1 MRLRRLD
8 LTRYGMFRDCRIDF
22 GDRAEGAPDLHV
34 VYGPNESGKTTAA
47 IGFVDLLF
55 GIQIRTPYDFLHG
68 NSMRVAAVLSFGD
81 EQQAVSR
88 RKGRKDTLLDSRDE
102 PVGDGFLSK
111 SLFGMD
117 RDTWRTMFSL
127 SEETLSS
134 GAEDILA
141 AKGDLGQ
148 LLFQGVA
155 GLVDLDDRLRRL
167 GGQANEFYEP
177 RKRKTRLNAIKTAI
191 KELEGRLK
199 ETDINAREFADRK
212 ESLQTAIDAEAKAR
226 SEYQR
231 LRRREAELRKTR
243 TAFPMRDGIEDLRR
257 KLSGLP
263 DYGEFPAEFHGN
275 AKQLASA
282 LQDGG
287 AALAGARERIE
298 RFEKERSE
306 IEISQPLLELAAA
319 LADLRTAAASCEAAE
334 ADLPRRREELR
345 TQEFDLR
352 QLMRRLGADDSGAI
366 EDYKLSV
373 PEIEKI
379 NHFSVEAQRLEQER
393 SKAEE
398 ERLRAEKQL
407 QAVIAKAV
415 PDRTGSQA
423 GPELQA
429 IAREIRSAALEA
441 ELRSAER
448 ALAAAE
454 AQQEAALRA
463 LRPWA
468 GDPGSLTFKAFPSRA
483 LAEKWRDIDARNAEE
498 RRATQHELQT
508 ARGEA
513 AELRASV
520 ARMTESEGLISDEA
534 AAASRGKR
542 DAAWERHYDAL
553 DRATA
558 DEFKLAMDENDR
570 IQAERAAKTDR
581 IAELREA
588 ERTLALRHARMEELD
603 SRIEDAD
610 ANKLQLRD
618 EMEPRL
624 LEAGLPREFDAAELP
639 DWLDR
644 RRTAIEAARECDE
657 RTRALDDIRKS
668 IDRQRSRI
676 RDALRRT
683 QVAARED
690 EASLSVLAEFA
701 EDRLKSEDAAR
712 IKAEEN
718 AKQRQLAKEQL
729 DGRTESL
736 SDAELKLEHLK
747 RDWARERPAD
757 WLADT
762 PLNEMAALLPD
773 VRALREAA
781 DQHESLRNRIQGM
794 ERAVSGFAE
803 RMGEIASRLGED
815 PPGNPVGYF
824 RDVQERMAEAEK
836 SCAEAERLER
846 ELSRERAAEEQAALM
861 VEEAN
866 SQLGSIAAALGVD
879 FGHVGADGLVEA
891 LEDSKKRADLED
903 QVAGRGRELAEQLGA
918 PSVGEALEV
927 LAARNIET
935 VDADL
940 VECETEVGNAL
951 KELTQAVENRSSAE
965 RGLDDVGG
973 DDRVVRIKQDIQTAY
988 ADIEEGAEKAI
999 RSRLGLLAAERALR
1013 QYRDEHRN
1021 TLLKRTEEH
1030 FKTMTGGAYQELSS
1044 ESIGGAEQLTAFRPS
1059 DERSCQ
1065 VEHLSKGTRLQLYL
1079 ALRMAGYQHFTESN
1093 GPLPFVADDI
1103 MESFDDNRSRSA
1115 FSLMSEISKQGQM
1128 IYFTH
1133 HEHVLDLARDAC
1145 GDSAKIHTMPA
1156 GTD

>member
-8 LTRYGMFRDCRIDF
+8 LARYGMFRDCRIDF

-88 RKGRKDTLLDSRDE
+88 RKGRKDTLLNSATSRSATASFPSPCSE
-102 PVGDGFLSK
+102 WTATRGGRCFPFPKRRCRPGRRTSSPRRETWGSFCSK
-111 SLFGMD
+111 AP
-117 RDTWRTMFSL
+117 R
-127 SEETLSS
+127 
-134 GAEDILA
+134 
-141 AKGDLGQ
+141 
-148 LLFQGVA
+148 
-155 GLVDLDDRLRRL
+155 GLWTLDDRLRRL

-177 RKRKTRLNAIKTAI
+177 RKRKTRLNAIKTEI
-191 KELEGRLK
+191 KTLEGRLK
-199 ETDINAREFADRK
+199 ETDINARGFADRK
-212 ESLQTAIDAEAKAR
+212 ESLQAAIDAEAKAR

-231 LRRREAELRKTR
+231 LRRKEAELRRTR
-243 TAFPMRDGIEDLRR
+243 TAFPMRDGIGDLRR

-263 DYGEFPAEFHGN
+263 DYGEFPAEFHGD
-275 AKQLASA
+275 AKKLAGA
-282 LQDGG
+282 LQDGRV
-287 AALAGARERIE
+287 ALAGARERIK
-298 RFEKERSE
+298 RFKKERAG
-306 IEISQPLLELAAA
+306 IEISQPLLELAEVV
-319 LADLRTAAASCEAAE
+319 ADLQTAAASCEAADS
-334 ADLPRRREELR
+334 DLPRRREEQR

-352 QLMRRLGADDSGAI
+352 QRMLRLGADESGVI

-379 NHFSVEAQRLEQER
+379 DRFSAEARRLEQER

-398 ERLRAEKQL
+398 ERRRAGKQL
-407 QAVIAKAV
+407 QAIVAKAV
-415 PDRTGSQA
+415 PDRAGGQV

-429 IAREIRSAALEA
+429 MVREIRSAALEA
-441 ELRSAER
+441 ELRAAER

-454 AQQEAALRA
+454 SQREAALRA

-468 GDPGSLTFKAFPSRA
+468 GDPGSLTLKAFPSRA

-498 RRATQHELQT
+498 QRATQQELQT

-513 AELRASV
+513 AELRVSV

-534 AAASRGKR
+534 AAAARGKR
-542 DAAWERHYDAL
+542 DLAWERHYAAL
-553 DRATA
+553 DHATA
-558 DEFKLAMDENDR
+558 DEFKLALDENDR

-588 ERTLALRHARMEELD
+588 ERTLALRHARMEELG
-603 SRIEDAD
+603 SRIQDAE

-618 EMEPRL
+618 EMEPGL

-644 RRTAIEAARECDE
+644 RRAAIEAVRECDE
-657 RTRALDDIRKS
+657 RTRALDEVRNS
-668 IDRQRSRI
+668 ISRQRSRI
-676 RDALRRT
+676 GDALRRA
-683 QVAARED
+683 QVAAPDD

-701 EDRLKSEDAAR
+701 DDRLKGEDAAR

-729 DGRTESL
+729 DDRTESL
-736 SDAELKLEHLK
+736 SDAERKLDDLK
-747 RDWARERPAD
+747 RDWARECPAN
-757 WLADT
+757 WLASA

-836 SCAEAERLER
+836 SRAEAERLER
-846 ELSRERAAEEQAALM
+846 ELSRERAAEEQAALK
-861 VEEAN
+861 VEDAN
-866 SQLGSIAAALGVD
+866 SRLGSIAAALGVD
-879 FGHVGADGLVEA
+879 FGQVGPDGLVEA

-951 KELTQAVENRSSAE
+951 KELTQAVENRSSAK
-965 RGLDDVGG
+965 RSLDDVGG

-988 ADIEEGAEKAI
+988 AEIEEGAEKAI

-1103 MESFDDNRSRSA
+1103 MESFDDNRARSA

-1145 GDSAKIHTMPA
+1145 GDSVKIHMMPA

>member
-8 LTRYGMFRDCRIDF
+8 LTRYGMFKDCRIDF
-22 GDRAEGAPDLHV
+22 GHPEEGAPDMHV

-68 NSMRVAAVLSFGD
+68 NSMRVAAVLSFGG
-81 EQQAVSR
+81 ELQEISR
-88 RKGRKDTLLDSRDE
+88 RKGRKNTLLDSRDE

-111 SLFGMD
+111 FLFGMD

-127 SEETLSS
+127 SEETLAS

-141 AKGDLGQ
+141 AKGDSGR
-148 LLFQGVA
+148 LLFQGAA

-177 RKRKTRLNAIKTAI
+177 RKRKTRLNAIKSEI
-191 KELEGRLK
+191 KTLEGRLK

-212 ESLQTAIDAEAKAR
+212 ESLRTAVDAETKAR
-226 SEYQR
+226 AEYQR
-231 LRRREAELRKTR
+231 LRRKDAELRKIR
-243 TAFPMRDGIEDLRR
+243 AAFPMRDGIESLRR

-263 DYGEFPAEFHGN
+263 DYGEYPAEFHGN

-282 LQDGG
+282 LQSGR
-287 AALAGARERIE
+287 AALAGARERIA
-298 RFEKERSE
+298 RFEEERSK

-319 LADLRTAAASCEAAE
+319 LADLRTAAASCESVE

-345 TQEFDLR
+345 IQEFDLR
-352 QLMRRLGADDSGAI
+352 QCMRRLGAAESGTV

-379 NHFSVEAQRLEQER
+379 DRFSAEARRLEQER
-393 SKAEE
+393 GTAAD
-398 ERLRAEKQL
+398 ERRKSEKQL
-407 QAVIAKAV
+407 QAIEAKAV
-415 PDRTGSQA
+415 PDRAGSQV

-429 IAREIRSAALEA
+429 IVREIRNTALEA
-441 ELRSAER
+441 ELRTAER

-454 AQQEAALRA
+454 SQQEAAFRA
-463 LRPWA
+463 LRPWV
-468 GDPGSLTFKAFPSRA
+468 GDSGSLLKAFPSRA

-498 RRATQHELQT
+498 RRATQQELQT

-534 AAASRGKR
+534 AAASREKR
-542 DAAWERHYDAL
+542 DLAWDRHYDAL

-558 DEFKLAMDENDR
+558 DEFKLALDENDR

-588 ERTLALRHARMEELD
+588 ERTLAVRHSRMEELG

-610 ANKLQLRD
+610 ANKRQLRD

-624 LEAGLPREFDAAELP
+624 MEAGLPREFDAAELP

-644 RRTAIEAARECDE
+644 RRMAIEAVRECEE
-657 RTRALDDIRKS
+657 RSRALDEIRES

-676 RDALRRT
+676 RDALRRA
-683 QVAARED
+683 QVTARDD
-690 EASLSVLAEFA
+690 ETSLSVLAEFA

-718 AKQRQLAKEQL
+718 AKQRQQAKEEL
-729 DGRTESL
+729 DGRTEAL
-736 SDAELKLEHLK
+736 SDAELKLEILK
-747 RDWARERPAD
+747 RDWARECPAD
-757 WLADT
+757 WLAGT
-762 PLNEMAALLPD
+762 PLSEMAALLPD
-773 VRALREAA
+773 IRALREAA
-781 DQHESLRNRIQGM
+781 DRHESIRNRIHGM

-803 RMGEIASRLGED
+803 RIGEIAAGLGED
-815 PPGNPVGYF
+815 SPGNPVGYF
-824 RDVQERMAEAEK
+824 GDVQDRVSDAEK
-836 SCAEAERLER
+836 SRSEAGRLEK
-846 ELSRERAAEEQAALM
+846 ELSRERAAEEQAGLK
-861 VEEAN
+861 VEDAN
-866 SQLGSIAAALGVD
+866 SQLGGIAEALGLD
-879 FGHVGADGLVEA
+879 LGHVGPDGLAEA
-891 LEDSKKRADLED
+891 LEDSKRRADIED
-903 QVAGRGRELAEQLGA
+903 QIDNRGRELAEQLGT
-918 PSVGEALEV
+918 PSVGEALAV
-927 LAARNIET
+927 LASKNLET

-940 VECETEVGNAL
+940 VECETEVKNAFDH
-951 KELTQAVENRSSAE
+951 LTQAVETRSTAKRS
-965 RGLDDVGG
+965 LDDVGG

-1030 FKTMTGGAYQELSS
+1030 FVKMTGGAYRELSS
-1044 ESIGGAEQLTAFRPS
+1044 ESIGGTEQLTAFRPS

-1103 MESFDDNRSRSA
+1103 MESFDDDRARSA
-1115 FSLMSEISKQGQM
+1115 FSLMSEISKHGQM

-1145 GDSAKIHTMPA
+1145 GDSVKIHTMPA